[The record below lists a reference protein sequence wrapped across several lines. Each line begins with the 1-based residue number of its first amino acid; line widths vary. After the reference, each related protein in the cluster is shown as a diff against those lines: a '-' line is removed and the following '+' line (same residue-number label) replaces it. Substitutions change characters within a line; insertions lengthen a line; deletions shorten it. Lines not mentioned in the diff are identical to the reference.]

1 MSLWNI
7 ITVNAVVLLGKE
19 NTMSVL
25 HDYLAG
31 KATAEDVKAEVA
43 RQRVGMR
50 KEEPPY
56 RQPDLNDVKW
66 TPPSIFE
73 DVTIAQA
80 LGKLSREEADYLLE

>member
-1 MSLWNI
+1 M
-7 ITVNAVVLLGKE
+7 LLGKE
-19 NTMSVL
+19 NAMSVL

-56 RQPDLNDVKW
+56 R
-66 TPPSIFE
+66 
-73 DVTIAQA
+73 
-80 LGKLSREEADYLLE
+80 